1 MRKWYV
7 YTYVLLF
14 FIETGI
20 KHKYDIMDC
29 LLLTTKGVNKNKDAS
44 TVKGDE
50 TNISKH
56 SASTL
61 SKKTKVCPSRYETTQ
76 EIIM

>member
-1 MRKWYV
+1 
-7 YTYVLLF
+7 
-14 FIETGI
+14 
-20 KHKYDIMDC
+20 MDC

-50 TNISKH
+50 TSISKH